1 MIEIVVPAP
10 DRHDSAGV
18 ATPRAA
24 FDGRLGVLDNSK
36 PRFGLLAR
44 AAIARL
50 GEAGIEHDSS
60 LYVRKPIAGQPA
72 DPADLDRLASGAVA
86 VLVGSGD

>member
-1 MIEIVVPAP
+1 MIEIVIPAP
-10 DRHDSAGV
+10 ERRGEASV
-18 ATPRAA
+18 STPRAA
-24 FDGRLGVLDNSK
+24 FTGRLGVLDNSK

-44 AAIARL
+44 AALAEL
-50 GEAGIEHDSS
+50 GAAGIEHDSG

-72 DPADLDRLASGAVA
+72 SPDDLDRLASGAVA